1 MKLARTRAPTTA
13 ENVAVVAVVAVVA
26 AVVVLVAVA
35 VAAAVLAN
43 ISNTQHPE
51 ASHSKLVQDR
61 TLSMDQRTNAWPRRT
76 HTDRCRQLIKAAI
89 VAQVAKGCA

>member
-1 MKLARTRAPTTA
+1 MT
-13 ENVAVVAVVAVVA
+13 VAA
-26 AVVVLVAVA
+26 AVVVVVVAV
-35 VAAAVLAN
+35 AVLAN
-43 ISNTQHPE
+43 ISNTQHPD